1 MTKSKPSYYVATNA
15 AYDVLAETETYTAPI
30 KVMPLFKKYDP
41 SIGLMTFTKFS
52 EYMGMSAELFAEVGP
67 SKDGFTLLDRDSGL
81 KIVVFNE
88 RLSTQRVRFTL
99 AHELGHCALGHLE
112 DDEVADLEANCFAR
126 NLLCPLPLRKEG
138 DFYSCADRF
147 QISLEMAAAVNDFDP
162 LDQYHILS
170 THLKRF
176 KRYNDIKG
184 LF

>member
-15 AYDVLAETETYTAPI
+15 AYEVLAETETYAAPI
-30 KVMPLFKKYDP
+30 KVIPLFKKYDP
-41 SIGLMTFTKFS
+41 NIETMTFTKFS

-67 SKDGFTLLDRDSGL
+67 SKDGFTLLDRGSGL

-126 NLLCPLPLRKEG
+126 NLLCPLPLRRDG

-147 QISLEMAAAVNDFDP
+147 QVSLEMAAAVIDLSW
-162 LDQYHILS
+162 LDHYHILS
-170 THLKRF
+170 KHFKNF
-176 KRYNDIKG
+176 KRNDDIKG
-184 LF
+184 MF